1 MFVPPPRNFG
11 ATFGSNNNSLWIFS
25 SSANNLSLQ
34 HDDPVLCA
42 LGKLY
47 PTSFEEFL
55 AIREASLRREA
66 VLNQRKVWAMNLVLS
81 RDGGLEDDDLSNE
94 LSTGHII
101 GWEKNFETYGLA
113 ADVTDVSNEM
123 VSVSVLDE
131 AVTAG
136 GGGGGFDEQLRKR
149 QEEKLEAEEMED
161 CVEISHVAFAIR
173 EKGQLRMEAIQSI
186 SINKSIENIDPGD
199 NIEGN
204 GEEQR
209 NGETR
214 SWPSPI
220 ITKVQLHP
228 LLGGVLSIN
237 DQHIG
242 VSSSSASL
250 GSARDLQVWEA
261 VNEAFKIKRETNN
274 DQNNTDD
281 DNNDNAA
288 AAAKVLLDWKHS
300 PLGASFRNQVS
311 KYFKVQGSTSSELHL
326 RIEIRNVDK
335 EEEEERKLLYALGSH
350 LSKQLRRAECD
361 FLACDIEKRVS
372 MMTTAKSLLIHPPR
386 PRNDITTSD
395 NEQTSLIC
403 FLCEL
408 PIRGVSAA
416 CRKGCGRVWHLRHGT
431 MSGEG
436 GGGIDCVECRVDEE
450 NHHSYE

>member
-1 MFVPPPRNFG
+1 MFVPPPRHFG
-11 ATFGSNNNSLWIFS
+11 ASFGSNNNSLWIFS
-25 SSANNLSLQ
+25 SSANLSFQ

-47 PTSFEEFL
+47 PTSYEEFL
-55 AIREASLRREA
+55 AIREASLRRDA

-94 LSTGHII
+94 LSTGHIL

-123 VSVSVLDE
+123 VSVSVLEE
-131 AVTAG
+131 AITAG
-136 GGGGGFDEQLRKR
+136 GDEQLRKR
-149 QEEKLEAEEMED
+149 QEEKREAEEIED
-161 CVEISHVAFAIR
+161 CLDISHVAFAIR
-173 EKGQLRMEAIQSI
+173 EKGQLRMEEIQSI
-186 SINKSIENIDPGD
+186 SICKSIDNLD

-228 LLGGVLSIN
+228 LLGGV
-237 DQHIG
+237 
-242 VSSSSASL
+242 SSSSL
-250 GSARDLQVWEA
+250 GSQRDLQVWEA
-261 VNEAFKIKRETNN
+261 VNEAFKIKRVPNNN
-274 DQNNTDD
+274 DHNNTDD
-281 DNNDNAA
+281 DNNDDAA
-288 AAAKVLLDWKHS
+288 AAVKALLDWKHS
-300 PLGASFRNQVS
+300 PLGASFRNQIG
-311 KYFKVQGSTSSELHL
+311 KYFRVQGSTYSELHL
-326 RIEIRNVDK
+326 RIEKRNVDK

-350 LSKQLRRAECD
+350 LSMQLRRAECD

-372 MMTTAKSLLIHPPR
+372 MTTAAKRLVVHPPR

-395 NEQTSLIC
+395 NASNGGKQASLIC

-431 MSGEG
+431 TNGLG

-450 NHHSYE
+450 NQHSYE